1 MVKTYRI
8 ESSHKLT
15 SDRLPASAFTSIS
28 NDRSMAAATALDGV
42 DERGE
47 QEVGVVCIETGEV
60 VWRSTDHDYE

>member
-15 SDRLPASAFTSIS
+15 SDWLPASAFTSIY
-28 NDRSMAAATALDGV
+28 NDRSMAVATVHDGV

-47 QEVGVVCIETGEV
+47 QEVRVE
-60 VWRSTDHDYE
+60 